1 MPQGSSHRVVLV
13 VDEQSNP
20 FEVGCAC
27 EIFGGPLR
35 PEIGRQLYDL
45 RVAAPR
51 RATPMRDALFS
62 IGAVG
67 RLDEIDGADT
77 VIVPNRPYVESPTRP
92 ALLTALRRAHDRG
105 ARLVG
110 LCTGAFTLAEAGLL
124 DGRRAAV
131 HWALADEFRERF
143 PAVRLEPD
151 VLFVDDGELL
161 TSAGSA
167 AALDLGLH
175 IVRRDHGAEIAGH
188 VSRRLVFAAYRD
200 GGQRQFVE
208 RPMPPAVDQSL
219 APVLAWAQEH
229 LDEPL
234 TVADLA
240 RRGGMSTGSLH
251 RRFRAELGTTPLAW
265 LTVERVALACRLIE
279 QDTYGLESVA
289 RRSGLGSGANMRALF
304 KRHVGVGPAEYRRRF
319 TAPT

>member
-27 EIFGGPLR
+27 EIFGGPF
-35 PEIGRQLYDL
+35 GLYDL

-51 RATPMRDALFS
+51 ASVPMRDSLFS
-62 IGAVG
+62 IGAAG
-67 RLDEIDGADT
+67 RLDEIDHADT
-77 VIVPNRPYVESPTRP
+77 VIVPNRPYVDTPTRP
-92 ALLTALRRAHDRG
+92 ALLEALRRAHARG

-110 LCTGAFTLAEAGLL
+110 LCTGAYTLAEAGLL
-124 DGRRAAV
+124 DGRRATV
-131 HWALADEFRERF
+131 HWDLADEFRRRF

-151 VLFVDDGELL
+151 VLYVDDGDLL

-175 IVRRDHGAEIAGH
+175 IVRRDHGAEIANH

-200 GGQRQFVE
+200 GGQRQFIE
-208 RPMPPAVDQSL
+208 RPMPAATDQSL
-219 APVLAWAQEH
+219 GPVLAWAQQH

-240 RRGGMSTGSLH
+240 RRSGMSAGSLH

-265 LTVERVALACRLIE
+265 LTTERVTLACRLIE
-279 QDTYGLESVA
+279 QGPHGLDAVA
-289 RRSGLGSGANMRALF
+289 RLAGLGTGANLRSVF
-304 KRHVGVGPAEYRRRF
+304 KRHMGVAPAEYRRRF
-319 TAPT
+319 AETS